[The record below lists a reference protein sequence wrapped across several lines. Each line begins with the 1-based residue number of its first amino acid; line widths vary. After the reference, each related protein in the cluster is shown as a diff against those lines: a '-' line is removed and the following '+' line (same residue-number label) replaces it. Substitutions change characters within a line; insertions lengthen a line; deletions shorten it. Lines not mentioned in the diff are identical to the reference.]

1 MQVKDS
7 KQTESDLAELVEDT
21 TSQLA
26 KHFDGRLGLDVI
38 RKVVAEVLESLR
50 ESTVPDFVPLFVYRT
65 ARERLTAL
73 ERSAAQA

>member
-1 MQVKDS
+1 MLVKDS
-7 KQTESDLAELVEDT
+7 KQSESKLLELVEDT

-26 KHFDGRLGLDVI
+26 KDFDGRLEPGII
-38 RKVVAEVLESLR
+38 RQVVTEVFESLR
-50 ESTVPDFVPLFVYRT
+50 GSTVPDFVPLFVYRS